1 MTLTFDYLV
10 TQLRNY
16 FKTVTDP
23 RTNTNNNVKIPL
35 LDVLMGAF
43 ALFSLKDSSVLKF
56 VNEFNTRR
64 ENLRTVY
71 GIESKQ
77 LSDSSMRGILDGVS
91 PKELQS
97 INRLFIKDLA
107 EETNLLDEYVVLDNY
122 LACSVDG
129 TLYFS
134 SDACSC
140 PSCLKV
146 NHKDG
151 RTTYQHK
158 CLAAVLVHPDKK
170 EVFPF
175 DSEDIIWQDG
185 QTKNDC
191 ELNAAKRFIPRLSS
205 PIAGTKLLFLE
216 DALYGNGPHIKLL
229 LDKEHSFII
238 NIKPGSQGTLYAQF
252 NRLSEA
258 GKTLVFKW
266 EDDYTIYRYE
276 YVNGL
281 FLNGEYPDIIVNMM
295 VYREIDKRTGKIK
308 KKFDFMTDIMIHRS
322 NVNLLVATGRS
333 RWKIENETFNT
344 LKNQGYNYEHNYG
357 HGNRHLATNFSIIMF
372 LAFLVDQIIQ
382 AKDSYFKS
390 ALVEMKSKKALW
402 EKVRQVF
409 DLVEVK
415 DMKTIY
421 RIIAKEIKLK
431 IKVVVSEQGEV
442 TIKNTS

>member
-122 LACSVDG
+122 LSCSVDG